1 MNQDLC
7 IKNFISVVCK
17 FRGCFNDFMNN
28 IIFYNFINDNKVCY
42 LYLGKD
48 REVIVN
54 YKLFNQI
61 INIKLKIRNI
71 ENFIINVF
79 FSFKL
84 VIYKIYIKYLYV
96 CNYIFLYFVQIFCI
110 GIKIN
115 KIKLIS
121 YVNIL

>member
-17 FRGCFNDFMNN
+17 FRGRFNDFTNN

>member
-71 ENFIINVF
+71 ENFINNVF

-84 VIYKIYIKYLYV
+84 VINKIYIKYLYV

-121 YVNIL
+121 HVNIL

>member
-54 YKLFNQI
+54 YKLFNY
-61 INIKLKIRNI
+61 IR
-71 ENFIINVF
+71 
-79 FSFKL
+79 L
-84 VIYKIYIKYLYV
+84 YI
-96 CNYIFLYFVQIFCI
+96 
-110 GIKIN
+110 
-115 KIKLIS
+115 
-121 YVNIL
+121 